1 MENLC
6 GARITS
12 EDLEFRYKTSRLQ
25 HVVKAALIIDRNR
38 LNGASLRRH
47 WRVQPVMK
55 IEQRNAE
62 GLCATNVIEL
72 MTVTLRNSR
81 IRIVPL
87 GKLEAVWTCSG
98 PKLESGKMWGLGSK
112 NIHKHCTRARVTRV
126 QLTHKLRKIG
136 IAQPLIETMCI
147 GRLTSDKYVCRALLY
162 FLTCCQTERLIS
174 VTLVPHTNVPGHPKA
189 KPTSKTWSNGSSEL
203 RWWFCQ
209 ADVWR
214 NHLAKIEVCHSSD
227 SRQNIG

>member
-1 MENLC
+1 VHTRRWGAFKCNFHANSLIILTAKTAFMENLC

-62 GLCATNVIEL
+62 SLCATNVIEL

-81 IRIVPL
+81 IRIVPKFGQAGSSVDLL
-87 GKLEAVWTCSG
+87 GTKVGVGARCICGVWGRKTFIKIV
-98 PKLESGKMWGLGSK
+98 PE
-112 NIHKHCTRARVTRV
+112 HA
-126 QLTHKLRKIG
+126 LRKCTYSPIKENRDC
-136 IAQPLIETMCI
+136 A
-147 GRLTSDKYVCRALLY
+147 
-162 FLTCCQTERLIS
+162 
-174 VTLVPHTNVPGHPKA
+174 TL
-189 KPTSKTWSNGSSEL
+189 
-203 RWWFCQ
+203 
-209 ADVWR
+209 D
-214 NHLAKIEVCHSSD
+214 
-227 SRQNIG
+227 

>member
-1 MENLC
+1 VHTRRWGAFKCNFHANSLIILTAKTAFMENLC

-62 GLCATNVIEL
+62 SLCATNVIEL

-126 QLTHKLRKIG
+126 HLLT
-136 IAQPLIETMCI
+136 
-147 GRLTSDKYVCRALLY
+147 
-162 FLTCCQTERLIS
+162 
-174 VTLVPHTNVPGHPKA
+174 N
-189 KPTSKTWSNGSSEL
+189 
-203 RWWFCQ
+203 
-209 ADVWR
+209 
-214 NHLAKIEVCHSSD
+214 
-227 SRQNIG
+227 